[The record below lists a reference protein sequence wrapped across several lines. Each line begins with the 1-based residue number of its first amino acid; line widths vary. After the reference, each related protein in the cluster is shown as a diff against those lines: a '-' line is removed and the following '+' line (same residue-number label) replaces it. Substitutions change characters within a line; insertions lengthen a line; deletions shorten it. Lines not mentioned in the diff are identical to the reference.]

1 MDPTNPIIQLCV
13 QGVEAEAAS
22 RIDEARTYFQQAWR
36 FATDDVEACIAA
48 HYIARNQSD
57 AEQALWWN
65 QIALAR
71 ADRVADDRVRSFY
84 ASLHLNLAMAHEK
97 LGQTGIAR
105 HHYQRAQDTLDDII
119 DTEHKVLVDYCVVR
133 GLARTEEL
141 LS

>member
-13 QGVEAEAAS
+13 QGVEAESAA
-22 RIDEARTYFQQAWR
+22 RFEEARTYFEQAWR
-36 FATDDVEACIAA
+36 AASNDVEACIAA

-57 AEQALWWN
+57 LAQALWWN

-71 ADRVADDRVRSFY
+71 ADRVRDERVRSFY

-105 HHYQRAQDTLDDII
+105 LHYQRAAETVNDIDDG
-119 DTEHKVLVDYCVVR
+119 EHRVLVDYCVSR
-133 GLARTEEL
+133 GLKRTESL
-141 LS
+141 PS